1 MLIGENLH
9 IISKKTKEAI
19 SNRDCNYVINNVK
32 NQLKND
38 VKTVDLNI
46 GPAKGVL
53 QGSLKWLIELLD
65 GKFDINYSLDTTNI
79 AEMKEGFSCL
89 KNPQNA
95 FLNSSSADDEK
106 LALTTEIVSR
116 YGANLIAL
124 TMNAQLGIPKTPEER
139 LELAFNIIEKTTLA
153 NIDNSKVWIDPLI
166 LPICVA
172 QEQALVSLDTIR
184 MIKESFEPEVK
195 TLVGLSNISNGC
207 PSELRADINRVFFV
221 LALGCGLDGAIIDAF
236 DTKTIE
242 VYNVIKAQK
251 ANGKVDALYLKL
263 YETMQNFGDVSD
275 IEYDKDDKEQHKII
289 RCAQIILN
297 KEIYSHSFI

>member
-19 SNRDCNYVINNVK
+19 SNRDCDYVINNVK
-32 NQLKND
+32 NQLANNI
-38 VKTVDLNI
+38 KTIDLNI
-46 GPAKGVL
+46 GPAKGAL

-65 GKFDINYSLDTTNI
+65 DKFNVNYSLDTTNI
-79 AEMKEGFSCL
+79 EEMKEGFSCL
-89 KNPQNA
+89 QNPQNA

-106 LALTTEIVSR
+106 LALTTEIVSK
-116 YGANLIAL
+116 YSANLIAL

-139 LELAFNIIEKTTLA
+139 LELAFNIIEKTSSA

-184 MIKESFEPEVK
+184 MIKESFEPQVK

-207 PSELRADINRVFFV
+207 PNELRADINRVFLA

-242 VYNVIKAQK
+242 VYNVIRAQK
-251 ANGKVDALYLKL
+251 TGGKTDEIYLKL
-263 YETMQNFGDVSD
+263 YDTMLNFADISD
-275 IEYDKDDKEQHKII
+275 IEYDKNDYEQHKIM
-289 RCAQIILN
+289 RCAQILLN
-297 KEIYSHSFI
+297 REIYSHSFV

>member
-19 SNRDCNYVINNVK
+19 SNRDCDYVINNVK
-32 NQLKND
+32 NQINNNIA
-38 VKTVDLNI
+38 TIDLNI
-46 GPAKGVL
+46 GPAKGAL

-65 GKFDINYSLDTTNI
+65 GKFNVNYSLDTTNI
-79 AEMKEGFSCL
+79 DEMKEGFSCL

-106 LALTTEIVSR
+106 LALTTEIVSK
-116 YGANLIAL
+116 YSANLIAL

-139 LELAFNIIEKTTLA
+139 LELAFNVIEKTSSA

-184 MIKESFEPEVK
+184 MIKESFEPQVR

-207 PSELRADINRVFFV
+207 PNELRADINRVFLA
-221 LALGCGLDGAIIDAF
+221 LALGCGLDGVIIDAF

-251 ANGKVDALYLKL
+251 TDNKTDEIYLKL
-263 YETMQNFGDVSD
+263 YDTMLNFGDISD
-275 IEYDKDDKEQHKII
+275 IEYDKNDTEQYKIM
-289 RCAQIILN
+289 RCAQVLLN
-297 KEIYSHSFI
+297 REIYSHSFV